1 MSVIEKNR
9 ILILILDIPLLG
21 AKNNIN
27 HSKRNMPSDIEKE
40 TLKFHPDSTIE
51 QQCAISLTMNLIV
64 MRLI

>member
-27 HSKRNMPSDIEKE
+27 LFYSKRNMPSDIEK
-40 TLKFHPDSTIE
+40 
-51 QQCAISLTMNLIV
+51 
-64 MRLI
+64 